1 MLRIIACTLLLMIGW
16 MSFVLAGDGA
26 TAPDQVIMLFLR
38 VITYD
43 QSFEFDSTKTVTIYL
58 PYERS
63 DAASYEQFRAAQKF
77 FDKNKK
83 LTVDGARV
91 RFEAFPVDEAN
102 SSLPR
107 PEASDYGILLV
118 TNLSDET
125 VRRLLNSG
133 GGTGLRSF
141 SLDPALIPLGIAV
154 SARAGEKKNAIVVNL
169 AEAQREGSRF
179 GAPLLKMCEIYEAP
193 S

>member
-1 MLRIIACTLLLMIGW
+1 
-16 MSFVLAGDGA
+16 
-26 TAPDQVIMLFLR
+26 MLFLK

-43 QSFEFDSTKTVTIYL
+43 QSFEFDNTKTVTIYL
-58 PYERS
+58 PYEHS
-63 DAASYEQFRAAQKF
+63 NAASYEQFRAALKF
-77 FDKNKK
+77 FDKNKG
-83 LTVDGARV
+83 LTVEGARV
-91 RFEAFPVDEAN
+91 HFVPFRVNEAD
-102 SSLPR
+102 SSLTR
-107 PEASDYGILLV
+107 QETTDYGILLV
-118 TNLSDET
+118 TTFSDGT

-133 GGTGLRSF
+133 GGTGLKSF

-179 GAPLLKMCEIYEAP
+179 GAPMLKMCEIYEAP

>member
-1 MLRIIACTLLLMIGW
+1 VIRILTCTLLLAVGW
-16 MSFVLAGDGA
+16 MSYVQAGDGA
-26 TAPDQVIMLFLR
+26 PAPDQVLMLFLK

-43 QSFEFDSTKTVTIYL
+43 QSFKFDDTKTVTVYL

-63 DAASYEQFRAAQKF
+63 DASSYEQFRAAQKF
-77 FDKNKK
+77 FDKNKE
-83 LTVDGARV
+83 LTVEGARV
-91 RFEAFPVDEAN
+91 RFVAFAVNEVD
-102 SSLPR
+102 SVLSR

-169 AEAQREGSRF
+169 AEAQREGSHF

>member
-1 MLRIIACTLLLMIGW
+1 MLHTMTCTLLLMMGW
-16 MSFVLAGDGA
+16 MSFAHAGDR
-26 TAPDQVIMLFLR
+26 APAPEQVIMLFLK

-43 QSFEFDSTKTVTIYL
+43 QSFEFNDTKTVTIYM

-63 DAASYEQFRAAQKF
+63 NPVSYEQFRASRRF
-77 FDKNKK
+77 FDKNKE

-91 RFEAFPVDEAN
+91 RFVALPADEAD
-102 SSLPR
+102 SSLPGR
-107 PEASDYGILLV
+107 LATDYGILLL
-118 TNLSDET
+118 TDLSKET
-125 VRRLLNSG
+125 VRRLLE
-133 GGTGLRSF
+133 TEAAKGLRSF

-154 SARAGEKKNAIVVNL
+154 SVKADEKKNAIVVNL
-169 AEAQREGSRF
+169 PRAQHEGTRF